1 MPDGRAGRGFLRA
14 LSGKAPK
21 LDRHAKPSPSESM
34 TRPPRVRRAAA
45 RSAQLA
51 VLTVLAA
58 AAALLFAPAAGAQTG
73 GGQGTGGIAVTTDV
87 TYRQVDGVTL
97 RLDAYVPPSGGRHP
111 AIVLVHGGGY
121 SSGDKHLMR
130 QTGLFFAQSGY
141 AAFAIDYRLAPQ
153 FVYPAQVDDAKAAV
167 EFVRQHADEFRVI
180 PERIGMLGTS
190 AGATVAYTVGA
201 EGTGDSSWH
210 VAAVAGWSGPVAFSE
225 HYDPS
230 QGSGVLSQYVFGT
243 STPPGGADDLARI
256 QAADPATKV
265 TPASAPTFVA
275 NSTNELVPLTLAQ
288 AYVQILQDNGVPHD
302 SLEVPGSR
310 HGTMIGFAARYPTL
324 RFFDQYVRD
333 AAPVSPS
340 PSAPPTTAAPTPTPS
355 QIAVAPAGGSGNWL
369 PLGIVAAVSVIL
381 LVFMVLLPAIRKRR
395 RSRWLA

>member
-1 MPDGRAGRGFLRA
+1 
-14 LSGKAPK
+14 
-21 LDRHAKPSPSESM
+21 M
-34 TRPPRVRRAAA
+34 TRRPARARRATALPALLALAAMLTAAATLLLPPAA
-45 RSAQLA
+45 R
-51 VLTVLAA
+51 
-58 AAALLFAPAAGAQTG
+58 AQTG
-73 GGQGTGGIAVTTDV
+73 GGQGTGGVAVTTDV
-87 TYRQVDGVTL
+87 VYRQVDGVSL

-111 AIVLVHGGGY
+111 GIVLIHGGGY

-130 QTGLFFAQSGY
+130 QTGLFFAQNGY

-167 EFVRQHADEFRVI
+167 EFVRQHADEFRVN
-180 PERIGMLGTS
+180 PQRIGMLGTS
-190 AGATVAYTVGA
+190 AGGTVAYTVGA
-201 EGTGDSSWH
+201 EGVGDSSWH

-225 HYDPS
+225 DYDPS

-243 STPPGGADDLARI
+243 ATPPGGADDLAKV

-275 NSTNELVPLTLAQ
+275 NSTNELVPITLAQ
-288 AYVQILQDNGVPHD
+288 GYVQILQENGVPHD
-302 SLEVPGSR
+302 YLEVPGKR

-333 AAPVSPS
+333 AEPVSPS
-340 PSAPPTTAAPTPTPS
+340 PTAPPSTAAPTPTAT
-355 QIAVAPAGGSGNWL
+355 QGAVAAPGGSGNWL
-369 PLGIVAAVSVIL
+369 PLGIVAGVSVIV
-381 LVFMVLLPAIRKRR
+381 LVLMVLLPAIRKRR